1 LWRGCPPC
9 PTSFFIVAYI
19 AYCFVPGTIAN
30 KTLKEN
36 DHAMAEDVSDY
47 DEEEDFPEVQLDELL
62 DSLNLDDGPDVD
74 DEDMMTD

>member
-1 LWRGCPPC
+1 
-9 PTSFFIVAYI
+9 
-19 AYCFVPGTIAN
+19 
-30 KTLKEN
+30 
-36 DHAMAEDVSDY
+36 MAEDVSDY